1 MKFAGAFRADFAAPQ
16 SPMVRLTKN
25 GDGCISIP
33 AGSTIS
39 SSFRKVFNKENSNLL
54 SAEWFMKTIESCR
67 NCFRIMTDF
76 QFSVAEFLSLGGQ
89 ENMVLD
95 IEFASDVSSH
105 NVWYPIESVE
115 NLASNKLRF
124 GFAAQHNWSQGHI
137 QWEAQDWFFDIPL
150 KAMIVV
156 ICPKFVFARN
166 SQNFRS

>member
-1 MKFAGAFRADFAAPQ
+1 
-16 SPMVRLTKN
+16 
-25 GDGCISIP
+25 
-33 AGSTIS
+33 
-39 SSFRKVFNKENSNLL
+39 
-54 SAEWFMKTIESCR
+54 
-67 NCFRIMTDF
+67 MTDF

-137 QWEAQDWFFDIPL
+137 QWEAQDRFFDIPL
-150 KAMIVV
+150 KDMIVA
-156 ICPKFVFARN
+156 ISPKLVFARN
-166 SQNFRS
+166 SQNLRS